1 MMVFTTFFLS
11 CETNQTTVKKKS
23 YSNYSNLESK
33 NSASKNPI
41 IDQDYAHNNANEI
54 LKIGIML
61 PLSGKYYQI
70 GKSLL
75 NSSHLALEKINH
87 KNIVFFV
94 ADSGQ
99 EDKIESNF
107 YSLIENEVSIV
118 IGPVFTQNVRRV
130 VKIAKENNVTVI
142 SLSNNSDLEEQAL
155 YVYGLTLEDELRAL
169 LDYSINSGITS
180 YASILPLNTSGNKAK
195 LEIEKIIKN
204 YDSITSKYIFYS
216 TENPDFYEI
225 SRKVSEYEKRQLNL
239 EKEISMLKKIN
250 TEEANKKLNKLKKQD
265 TYGELDFQGLIIIT
279 ESFSDLSALS
289 SILPY
294 YDVDPKKIQF
304 LGNSMWSNDLA
315 LKEPGLQNAY
325 FTSLDIKNENFFKNE
340 YISVFN
346 KNPHH
351 LSTLIYD
358 LVGLLSKLHQEKK
371 IVDSTSLSVNAGFLG
386 LNGWFRFEDNG
397 KVSRKPEIY
406 QIKNERFIHKSG
418 GNFN

>member
-1 MMVFTTFFLS
+1 
-11 CETNQTTVKKKS
+11 
-23 YSNYSNLESK
+23 
-33 NSASKNPI
+33 
-41 IDQDYAHNNANEI
+41 
-54 LKIGIML
+54 
-61 PLSGKYYQI
+61 
-70 GKSLL
+70 
-75 NSSHLALEKINH
+75 
-87 KNIVFFV
+87 
-94 ADSGQ
+94 
-99 EDKIESNF
+99 
-107 YSLIENEVSIV
+107 
-118 IGPVFTQNVRRV
+118 
-130 VKIAKENNVTVI
+130 
-142 SLSNNSDLEEQAL
+142 
-155 YVYGLTLEDELRAL
+155 
-169 LDYSINSGITS
+169 
-180 YASILPLNTSGNKAK
+180 
-195 LEIEKIIKN
+195 
-204 YDSITSKYIFYS
+204 
-216 TENPDFYEI
+216 
-225 SRKVSEYEKRQLNL
+225 
-239 EKEISMLKKIN
+239 MLKKIN